1 MALWK
6 FTVLGLVVLSLAVC
20 QVPAQMVDD
29 AGTLLNPGSG
39 NGMDDPP
46 GTKLKEFPFPH
57 HLHGLTQIGDL
68 LYGTFRVSS
77 TQQEIYEIDPTT
89 GAKRMTI
96 TLTGYPSGNWLYGLG
111 WDVRRNAFILSE
123 TSTMGLALADLSGKV
138 TTFVS
143 TSPDRNVGAAYDT
156 HRDGYWITSWNSGTL
171 KLYDARNLPAV
182 LKTIDLKAVGATRA
196 AGTAYSPINDV
207 VYTNSRNTKMGYVFD
222 ASSGKLLYS
231 YPLVYKGA
239 NAGYGS
245 VWYDR
250 WQCPIV
256 ADYETRNVT
265 YTDAGYPRADAANR
279 VPFGKTLAINWKAGR
294 SPSKFYKGAASLTE
308 RVAGITFFTRYFP
321 VALDDLFF
329 LSIRVPSIFQNF
341 EGTLDTGGTALGAVN
356 VPNAP
361 TLIGFTFS
369 IAWVTVDAA
378 APFGIDAISG
388 PWQVGITK

>member
-231 YPLVYKGA
+231 YLY
-239 NAGYGS
+239 
-245 VWYDR
+245 
-250 WQCPIV
+250 
-256 ADYETRNVT
+256 
-265 YTDAGYPRADAANR
+265 YPRTYVRKIA
-279 VPFGKTLAINWKAGR
+279 
-294 SPSKFYKGAASLTE
+294 
-308 RVAGITFFTRYFP
+308 
-321 VALDDLFF
+321 
-329 LSIRVPSIFQNF
+329 F
-341 EGTLDTGGTALGAVN
+341 EHAQKN
-356 VPNAP
+356 
-361 TLIGFTFS
+361 
-369 IAWVTVDAA
+369 
-378 APFGIDAISG
+378 
-388 PWQVGITK
+388 